1 MLWELDMA
9 RVPVDPRERIAGWN
23 MLMKMVED
31 AMKSGGLTD
40 WGNFAGMSAG
50 YAIFEGTE
58 EDLHRGNIMYFP
70 YVKFE
75 THPVLSAS
83 QSIEAIKA
91 LPQS

>member
-1 MLWELDMA
+1 MLWELEMA
-9 RVPVDPRERIAGWN
+9 RVPVDPKERIAGWT

-31 AMKSGGLTD
+31 ALKSGGLTD
-40 WGNFAGMSAG
+40 WGNFPGMSAG

-58 EDLHRGNIMYFP
+58 EELHTGNMMYFP

-83 QSIEAIKA
+83 QVEATIKA